1 MPFEFA
7 TAARVIVGRG
17 TVREVGAAA
26 VSFGRRVLLVTGRT
40 PARASRA
47 RDVLLAAGADVSV
60 WTTGGEPYLEDI
72 TRGVDAARDAAC
84 DVVVAV
90 GGGSVLDTA
99 KAIAALAAN
108 GGALL
113 DYLEVVGAGRPLAVP
128 SLPVIA
134 VPTTAGTGSEVTR
147 NAVIASREHG
157 VKASLRSPS
166 MLPRVAIVDPELA
179 IDLPASLTAA
189 TGLDALTQ
197 LVEAFV
203 SVRAN
208 PMTDALCVAGIGRAA
223 AALPRAW
230 RDGHDLDA
238 REDMALASLWS
249 GMALANAGLGAVH
262 GLAGPMG
269 GLFNA
274 SHGALCAT
282 LLPHVMSM
290 NLTALRREGR
300 VETLARFD
308 QVARL
313 VTGRADAVANEGVQW
328 VRALVEQLG
337 IPRLSDLG
345 VSARE
350 IDRIV
355 PHAQRASSMKGN
367 PVVLTADELSS
378 ILAAA
383 M

>member
-40 PARASRA
+40 PARASCA
-47 RDVLLAAGADVSV
+47 RDSLLAAGADVSV